1 MSTSETTQT
10 APAHQTA
17 HQATP
22 APAAPRVRRARPAV
36 MSVTP
41 LAAEKVKALIDGR
54 GKPTAGIRIGV
65 RSKGCS
71 GMSYTLEF
79 ADRQEPMDEVVESG
93 GVKLLID
100 PKASLFL
107 IGTEMDYE
115 EEKLKSGFVFR
126 NPNEKG
132 RCGCG
137 ESFHV

>member
-1 MSTSETTQT
+1 MSDTPVTTT
-10 APAHQTA
+10 TEAPK
-17 HQATP
+17 P
-22 APAAPRVRRARPAV
+22 AAAPRVRRPRPAV

-41 LAAEKVKALIDGR
+41 LAAERVKALIDGR

-79 ADRQEPMDEVVESG
+79 ADKQEPMDEVVETAG
-93 GVKLLID
+93 IKLLID

-115 EEKLKSGFVFR
+115 EEKLKSGFVFK

>member
-1 MSTSETTQT
+1 MSTPVITDAPKPVAPPRPRRPRPQLMTVT
-10 APAHQTA
+10 AA
-17 HQATP
+17 
-22 APAAPRVRRARPAV
+22 
-36 MSVTP
+36 
-41 LAAEKVKALIDGR
+41 AAERAKALIDSR

-65 RSKGCS
+65 RTKGCS
-71 GMSYTLEF
+71 GLSYTLEF
-79 ADRQEPMDEVVESG
+79 ADKQEPMDEVVDTAG
-93 GVKLLID
+93 IKLLID

-115 EEKLKSGFVFR
+115 EEKLKSGFVFK

>member
-1 MSTSETTQT
+1 MSTPTDTTGT
-10 APAHQTA
+10 ITEAAK
-17 HQATP
+17 
-22 APAAPRVRRARPAV
+22 PAAPARPRRPRPQV

-41 LAAEKVKALIDGR
+41 AAAERARALIEGR
-54 GKPTAGIRIGV
+54 GKPTVGIRIGV

-79 ADRQEPMDEVVESG
+79 ADKQEPMDEVVETG
-93 GVKLLID
+93 GIRLLID

-115 EEKLKSGFVFR
+115 EEKLKSGFVFK

>member
-1 MSTSETTQT
+1 
-10 APAHQTA
+10 
-17 HQATP
+17 
-22 APAAPRVRRARPAV
+22 

-41 LAAEKVKALIDGR
+41 TAAERVKALIDGR
-54 GKPTAGIRIGV
+54 GKPTVGIRIGV

-79 ADRQEPMDEVVESG
+79 ADKQEPMDEVVESAG
-93 GVKLLID
+93 IKILID

-115 EEKLKSGFVFR
+115 EEKLKSGFVFK

>member
-1 MSTSETTQT
+1 MSTSTPTTT
-10 APAHQTA
+10 DAPK
-17 HQATP
+17 P
-22 APAAPRVRRARPAV
+22 APAPRPRRPRPQV

-41 LAAEKVKALIDGR
+41 AAAERAKALIDGR
-54 GKPTAGIRIGV
+54 GKATVGIRIGV

-79 ADRQEPMDEVVESG
+79 ADKQEPMDEVVETG
-93 GVKLLID
+93 GIRLLID

-115 EEKLKSGFVFR
+115 EEKLKQGFVFK

>member
-1 MSTSETTQT
+1 MSTTTETSQ
-10 APAHQTA
+10 P
-17 HQATP
+17 ATP
-22 APAAPRVRRARPAV
+22 AAPAPAPRVRRPRPQV

-41 LAAEKVKALIDGR
+41 AAAERVKALIEGR

-79 ADRQEPMDEVVESG
+79 ADSQQPMDEVVDTQ

>member
-1 MSTSETTQT
+1 MSTTTETAKPA
-10 APAHQTA
+10 APAA
-17 HQATP
+17 P
-22 APAAPRVRRARPAV
+22 AAAPRVRRPRPQV

-41 LAAEKVKALIDGR
+41 AAAERVKGLIEGR

-79 ADRQEPMDEVVESG
+79 ADKQEPMDEVVDTQG
-93 GVKLLID
+93 IKLLID

>member
-1 MSTSETTQT
+1 MTTSPSAETQ
-10 APAHQTA
+10 APEAPKPAPRPRRPRPQVMTV
-17 HQATP
+17 TP
-22 APAAPRVRRARPAV
+22 AAAERAR
-36 MSVTP
+36 
-41 LAAEKVKALIDGR
+41 ALVAGR

-79 ADRQEPMDEVVESG
+79 ADKQEPMDEVVESD
-93 GVKLLID
+93 GVRLLID

-107 IGTEMDYE
+107 IGTVMDYE